1 MDICHYRYRVVSVM
15 SILKNI
21 LLALIILFTPI
32 KAALI
37 TVSLLVI
44 LDLILGIS
52 ISLKNGQPVTSRGM
66 KATCIK
72 LGVYE
77 LCICLSFLV
86 ETFLSGSLVP
96 VSKIA
101 TTIIGL
107 TELKSVMENLD
118 LLAGGSLLK
127 SLINAV
133 QAQASAQEQP
143 ETLIETISPPEEDP
157 EPPKAA

>member
-1 MDICHYRYRVVSVM
+1 V
-15 SILKNI
+15 
-21 LLALIILFTPI
+21 
-32 KAALI
+32 
-37 TVSLLVI
+37 
-44 LDLILGIS
+44 
-52 ISLKNGQPVTSRGM
+52 
-66 KATCIK
+66 
-72 LGVYE
+72 
-77 LCICLSFLV
+77 ICLSFLV

-127 SLINAV
+127 SLIGAV

-143 ETLIETISPPEEDP
+143 QAVIETITPPQDDP